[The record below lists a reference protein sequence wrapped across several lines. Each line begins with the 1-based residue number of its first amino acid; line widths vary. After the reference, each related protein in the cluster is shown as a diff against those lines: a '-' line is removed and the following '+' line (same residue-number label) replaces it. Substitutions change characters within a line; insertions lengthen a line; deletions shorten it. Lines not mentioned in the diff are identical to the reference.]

1 MIRRVATLCVLSVGV
16 CALVPHAV
24 VAHHSASMYDA
35 SKPTTLTGRVKQ
47 FRWVSPHA
55 VIILTTEAE
64 AGRESRDWLIEMS
77 SPGNMTH
84 LGWTHSSL
92 KAGQRVTVAVS
103 PMRDGTPGGAC
114 RTVTFV
120 DEGKTMNCGLGAS
133 ILAAEKPNI
142 R

>member
-1 MIRRVATLCVLSVGV
+1 MNRRAAILCLLTIAA
-16 CALVPHAV
+16 CAAVPPFA

-35 SKPTTLTGRVKQ
+35 NKPTTLTGRIKQ

-55 VIILTTEAE
+55 VIILTTDA
-64 AGRESRDWLIEMS
+64 AGGRDGRDWLIEMS

-92 KAGQRVTVAVS
+92 KAGQRVEIAVS
-103 PMRDGTPGGAC
+103 PMRNGTPGGAC
-114 RTVTFV
+114 RTVTFIE
-120 DEGKTMNCGLGAS
+120 EGRTMNCGLGAS